1 MITELNNT
9 ADLVLNDKDSKE
21 KSIKVSNVKAKKL
34 IYNIVKRSF
43 DIVSGLVGIL
53 LLIPIAIVIK
63 IISICSGDFNSIF
76 YSQNRIGK
84 NGKIFKLY
92 KFRSMI
98 PNADKELEVLLKNN
112 KELAEEYKKM
122 KKLNNDPRITRIGS
136 VLRKTS
142 IDELPQ
148 MINVFLGDMTLVG
161 NRPYLPREKED
172 MKNYYNDIIKTKPG
186 LTGFWQV
193 SLRSR
198 GTFEQRLKLEKY
210 YSNNL
215 CLKLD
220 VQILLKT
227 INVIFRCDN
236 DAK

>member
-198 GTFEQRLKLEKY
+198 GTFEQRLKMEKY

-215 CLKLD
+215 CLKLA

>member
-98 PNADKELEVLLKNN
+98 PNADEVLKELLK
-112 KELAEEYKKM
+112 KEPYKSEW
-122 KKLNNDPRITRIGS
+122 KKAQKLSNDPRITKIGNI
-136 VLRKTS
+136 LRKTS
-142 IDELPQ
+142 LDELPQ
-148 MINVFLGDMTLVG
+148 LI
-161 NRPYLPREKED
+161 
-172 MKNYYNDIIKTKPG
+172 
-186 LTGFWQV
+186 
-193 SLRSR
+193 
-198 GTFEQRLKLEKY
+198 
-210 YSNNL
+210 
-215 CLKLD
+215 
-220 VQILLKT
+220 
-227 INVIFRCDN
+227 
-236 DAK
+236 